1 MDKNLF
7 LSDFDFD
14 LPEQF
19 IAQEP
24 AKQREQ
30 SRLLVLNR
38 KTGAIEHHRFFEIAD
53 FLNPNDLLVLN
64 DTRVIPARL
73 FGHKKSEGQ
82 AMPTGRQAEIE
93 VLLLKDLGENTWEVL
108 VKPGKRLKKDSEV
121 IFGSGKLVGR
131 VLEVLPSGEQV
142 MQFQAQGE
150 FGQVLSEIGKV
161 PLPPYI
167 KEEINPV
174 LASRYQ
180 TVYAKKQGAVAA
192 PTAGLHFTPE
202 LLESLKNKG
211 VEIEK
216 ITLHTGLGTFQPIK
230 AETVEEHEIHEEYCE
245 VSKKVADKIF
255 NAKRRGGRVVAVGTT
270 TVRALETCE
279 GKPFSGDTNIFIY
292 PGFQFKI
299 VDAMITNFHIPRST
313 LMLMV
318 SAFASREFILRAYD
332 EAKKNH
338 YRFFSFGDAMFI
350 K

>member
-1 MDKNLF
+1 MDKDLF
-7 LSDFDFD
+7 LSDFDYD

-38 KTGAIEHHRFFEIAD
+38 KTGAIEHHHFFEIVD

-82 AMPTGRQAEIE
+82 AQIE
-93 VLLLKDLGENTWEVL
+93 VLLLKDLGENTWQVL
-108 VKPGKRLKKDSEV
+108 VKPGKRLKKGSEV
-121 IFGSGKLVGR
+121 VFGSGKLVGR

-150 FGQVLSEIGKV
+150 FGQILSEIGKV

-180 TVYAKKQGAVAA
+180 TVYAKKEGAVAA

-230 AETVEEHEIHEEYCE
+230 AETVDEHEIHEEYCE
-245 VSKKVADKIF
+245 ISKKTADEIF
-255 NAKRRGGRVVAVGTT
+255 NTKRRGGQVVAVGTT

-313 LMLMV
+313 LMLLV

-332 EAKKNH
+332 EAKNKH